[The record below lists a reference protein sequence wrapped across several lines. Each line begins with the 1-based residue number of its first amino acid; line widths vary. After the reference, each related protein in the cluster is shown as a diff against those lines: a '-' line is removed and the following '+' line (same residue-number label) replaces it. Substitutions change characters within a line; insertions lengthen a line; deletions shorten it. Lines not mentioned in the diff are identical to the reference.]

1 MKSVVLASTSPYRLQ
16 LLRQL
21 GIPFQVAQPLFEEQ
35 IDQQVAPGLLVKHL
49 AAHKARSLAERYPE
63 ALIIGADQVFADPRG
78 RIHGKPGTFEKALK
92 QLKEMAGKSH
102 TFFTG
107 ISVFDSGSGEGLT
120 DFATYSVTLRRL
132 SEDQIR
138 TYLRREEPFDCAG
151 SFKVEGLGITLIER
165 MEGDDYT
172 TLIGLPLIKT
182 VDYLNYFGIT
192 VLGSAV

>member
-21 GIPFQVAQPLFEEQ
+21 GIPFHVAPPLFEEQ

-49 AAHKARSLAERYPE
+49 AAHKARSLAGKYPE
-63 ALIIGADQVFADPRG
+63 SLIIGADQIFADPRG

-107 ISVFDSGSGEGLT
+107 ISVFDSGSGEALT
-120 DFATYSVTLRRL
+120 DFATYTVTLRRL
-132 SEDQIR
+132 SEEQIR
-138 TYLRREEPFDCAG
+138 TYLQREEPFDCAG

-172 TLIGLPLIKT
+172 ALIGLPLIKT